1 MRSAACLSRFS
12 TTELHLNLVN
22 IGSPAHTRYLKL
34 TAKVKLAPAHDQ
46 AKSLLYTLAKA
57 NECCD
62 WISKQAWESGTFR
75 QFDLHRRV
83 YREARE
89 KFALS
94 AQVAVRCISK
104 VTDSYKLDRKTMR
117 TFQPTGAIAYD
128 LRILNWN
135 VAEGSVSIW
144 SVAGR
149 LRIPFLAGDP
159 QLALLEYQKGESD
172 LMFRGGVFYLA
183 ATCAVPDVKPASG
196 PAMGVDLGIRNTAA
210 TSHGTLHSGSARQK
224 FKEKRHKIRASL
236 QSRNN
241 RRARMALR
249 RQSGHER
256 RRITWENHNLSK
268 TIVAEAEGTQ
278 SGMIRME
285 RLAGIRQRCK
295 IFNKHTNRMMS
306 GWSFGQLQAFVAY
319 KAERCGIKIEFVDPA
334 YTSQTCATC
343 GVLGVRQ
350 GDVFSCST
358 CGKKHSDVNAAV
370 NIAAG
375 GVARPGRGKPSRTAA
390 RCLDISHVESK
401 SPRL

>member
-1 MRSAACLSRFS
+1 MRS
-12 TTELHLNLVN
+12 LH
-22 IGSPAHTRYLKL
+22 
-34 TAKVKLAPAHDQ
+34 
-46 AKSLLYTLAKA
+46 
-57 NECCD
+57 
-62 WISKQAWESGTFR
+62 W
-75 QFDLHRRV
+75 
-83 YREARE
+83 
-89 KFALS
+89 S
-94 AQVAVRCISK
+94 AQVVVRCISK
-104 VTDSYKLDRKTMR
+104 VADSYKLDRKTMR
-117 TFQPTGAIAYD
+117 TFQPIGAIAYD

-210 TSHGTLHSGSARQK
+210 TSHGTLHSGSGRQQ
-224 FKEKRHKIRASL
+224 FKEKRHKVRASL

-249 RQSGHER
+249 RQSGRER

-268 TIVAEAEGTQ
+268 AIVAEAEGTQ
-278 SGMIRME
+278 SGVIRFE